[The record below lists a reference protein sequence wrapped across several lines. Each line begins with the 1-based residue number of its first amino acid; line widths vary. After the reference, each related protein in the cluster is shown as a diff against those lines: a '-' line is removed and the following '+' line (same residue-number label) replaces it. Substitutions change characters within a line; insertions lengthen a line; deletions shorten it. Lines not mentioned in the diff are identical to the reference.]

1 MENYRINVNYA
12 KALFL
17 LATDTNEVEKTCEDM
32 KFVHKVCEENHVLN
46 VLFSNP
52 VIKESKKLA
61 IMHDLFESNVS
72 KMTMMFLDFVVRK
85 RRAVSLRGISGAF
98 IDLYREN
105 KGIVRAELRT
115 AVDIDEEGKA
125 TIEKLIGDHTG
136 KKVEMN
142 AVTDESMLGGFSVTF
157 DNCMYDA
164 RIRTQISKLLKE
176 FSKNTYEKAI

>member
-32 KFVHKVCEENHVLN
+32 KLVHKVCEENRVLN

-61 IMHDLFESNVS
+61 IMHDLFGDNVS

-98 IDLYREN
+98 IELYRKA

-115 AVDIDEEGKA
+115 AVDIDE
-125 TIEKLIGDHTG
+125 
-136 KKVEMN
+136 
-142 AVTDESMLGGFSVTF
+142 
-157 DNCMYDA
+157 DA
-164 RIRTQISKLLKE
+164 KLLFLDLPE
-176 FSKNTYEKAI
+176 GLF